1 MFTGCMM
8 QVGTST
14 RQLLRTSMFEESSL
28 QEGGRLSLSVCA
40 TLRLTPSSVSPH
52 SAVQIV
58 FAFYCDI
65 RHVSCQSAPLME
77 HRRLAS
83 RRLHASVR
91 ACFAPPCILHHAASR
106 YILEALHRSI
116 GFRVDA
122 TMTSYV
128 LVPPLPPRILAGLSR
143 MPPCRGVI
151 STR

>member
-1 MFTGCMM
+1 M
-8 QVGTST
+8 Q
-14 RQLLRTSMFEESSL
+14 RLL
-28 QEGGRLSLSVCA
+28 GGRLSLTGCA
-40 TLRLTPSSVSPH
+40 TLRLTPSTVWPH

-122 TMTSYV
+122 TMTSYL
-128 LVPPLPPRILAGLSR
+128 LVPPLPIYLKACMKFPHSNCCFFCYSAVFGNYSATSPNCKQLSAR
-143 MPPCRGVI
+143 
-151 STR
+151 

>member
-1 MFTGCMM
+1 M
-8 QVGTST
+8 Q
-14 RQLLRTSMFEESSL
+14 RLLGGGWGYLFGFSAYGGGPLVLRIRRRTAA
-28 QEGGRLSLSVCA
+28 RSLSRRAGGCLFGCA
-40 TLRLTPSSVSPH
+40 PLRLTPSTVLPH

-116 GFRVDA
+116 GFRVGA
-122 TMTSYV
+122 TMTSYL
-128 LVPPLPPRILAGLSR
+128 LVPPLPP
-143 MPPCRGVI
+143 
-151 STR
+151 